1 MRKLFRKYII
11 TYTAELERV
20 FYVENEE
27 EAMAK
32 AKEIENMK
40 LHFEPVDGYS
50 DETRPFMEDNSDTLF
65 LGQLKSMQMDWMHH

>member
-1 MRKLFRKYII
+1 MRRLFRKYII
-11 TYTAELERV
+11 IYTAELERV

-50 DETRPFMEDNSDTLF
+50 DETRPFMEDRSDTLSI
-65 LGQLKSMQMDWMHH
+65 GRLKSMQIDWMHH